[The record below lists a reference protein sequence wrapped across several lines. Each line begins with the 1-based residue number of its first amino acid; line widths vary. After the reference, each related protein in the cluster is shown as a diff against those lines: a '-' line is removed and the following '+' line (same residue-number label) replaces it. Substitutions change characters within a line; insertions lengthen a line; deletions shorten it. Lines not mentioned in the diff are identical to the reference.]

1 MTDVHQGRWSL
12 FTRSTYHMTQGC
24 EEFTNYVSSVNLRAV
39 MIVATVRG
47 RKLHALQWL
56 MKMLHTASTPQYFMI
71 TAMQLA
77 METLGTNLHV
87 LLVCSPDL
95 LQQVTAYIQVTHLVS
110 VQDGCHAICISHDRI
125 WRRSIL

>member
-1 MTDVHQGRWSL
+1 
-12 FTRSTYHMTQGC
+12 MTQGC

-47 RKLHALQWL
+47 RKPHALQWL

-110 VQDGCHAICISHDRI
+110 VCHAICISHDRI